1 VTTAFVLSGGAAHGA
16 VQAGMLMALDER
28 NIRPDLIV
36 GTSVG
41 AINGAWLAGHPPG
54 DSDLA
59 GLANLWRSL
68 KRSQVFP
75 TRPLLGLRGFLGQA
89 RNLVPAGPLRRLV
102 RQHVTFERLEDAH
115 VPLHAL
121 AADVLTGEGVLLSTG
136 DTVDAVVAS
145 ASIPAVFPPVKI
157 GERYLMDGGVVNNT
171 PICQAVELGAD
182 RIWVMPTGYACALTE
197 PPAGALAMALH
208 GVMMMINQRLGG
220 DVVTY
225 ESQVDLRVVPPP
237 CPIRTSPADFSHG
250 AELIERGHD
259 TAVAWLDGNIPDLGA
274 AVFLD
279 PHHHG

>member
-1 VTTAFVLSGGAAHGA
+1 MTTAFVLSGGAAHGA

-121 AADVLTGEGVLLSTG
+121 AADVLTGEGVDPDVG
-136 DTVDAVVAS
+136 S
-145 ASIPAVFPPVKI
+145 ALREHVRQHHL
-157 GERYLMDGGVVNNT
+157 GT
-171 PICQAVELGAD
+171 EL
-182 RIWVMPTGYACALTE
+182 
-197 PPAGALAMALH
+197 
-208 GVMMMINQRLGG
+208 
-220 DVVTY
+220 VTY
-225 ESQVDLRVVPPP
+225 HTGHRGDAL
-237 CPIRTSPADFSHG
+237 
-250 AELIERGHD
+250 LIGVE
-259 TAVAWLDGNIPDLGA
+259 
-274 AVFLD
+274 
-279 PHHHG
+279 